1 MQNLADI
8 EKSMTS
14 LTKEDF
20 NNELVFYCSHCLSL
34 KILSLN
40 DNVDFCDECGN
51 TDIEKTHIS
60 NWEEMYKNKYKKSFR
75 NGRE

>member
-1 MQNLADI
+1 
-8 EKSMTS
+8 
-14 LTKEDF
+14 
-20 NNELVFYCSHCLSL
+20 
-34 KILSLN
+34 LN